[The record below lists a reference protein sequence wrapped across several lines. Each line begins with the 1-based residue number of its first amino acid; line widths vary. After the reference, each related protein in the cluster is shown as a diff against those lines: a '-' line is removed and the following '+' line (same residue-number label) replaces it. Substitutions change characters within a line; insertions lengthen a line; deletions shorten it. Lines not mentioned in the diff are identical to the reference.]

1 MTRYLF
7 RLGLTLSA
15 GFISLLFAHAQRVQ
29 GTVAQLDSG
38 WSLPNGAGP
47 TSHIRLRGDQSVQPR
62 TARHARLTPIWVV
75 DGGDAYGRV
84 STYWTGW
91 EGNGGDRAEYW
102 LLNVYK
108 SGPQQVGAKVGDSWS
123 GNDIFRG
130 RLWNEQYFSWQ
141 TRRAELSLYVANA
154 PMPTLLGSPTP
165 NTNLAAYDADADA
178 SNGIQID
185 KYANPSINLS
195 WTTGSTNA
203 FRDRIYNNPRVVG
216 LNSYVYD
223 TLASPHRDVVFL
235 WGELFIDSTSVQTS
249 ASSGVTWNAFDST
262 TTYGIGPSGN
272 VYNLDLS
279 SYAIGTTVTVQ
290 VQVYFKHDAWYRND
304 YVLGSSTVT
313 AATLTQ
319 QFQVVPEPAS
329 LLALGVGLVGLYA
342 RRARKR

>member
-1 MTRYLF
+1 MTRPPISDAQFELLAA
-7 RLGLTLSA
+7 RLAAIGQRRRDFLRVAAGLATLGAA
-15 GFISLLFAHAQRVQ
+15 GFNARPAAAAPRLAPGERLAAEQHFRYGGGGFFQHDPSSHDFNKDLYCNGVPALFAGLMKFNADH
-29 GTVAQLDSG
+29 
-38 WSLPNGAGP
+38 
-47 TSHIRLRGDQSVQPR
+47 QP
-62 TARHARLTPIWVV
+62 V
-75 DGGDAYGRV
+75 
-84 STYWTGW
+84 
-91 EGNGGDRAEYW
+91 
-102 LLNVYK
+102 
-108 SGPQQVGAKVGDSWS
+108 
-123 GNDIFRG
+123 
-130 RLWNEQYFSWQ
+130 
-141 TRRAELSLYVANA
+141 LYVADKVTANA
-154 PMPTLLGSPTP
+154 DGSVWTFQIRKDSRWSDGSLIPTGKLII
-165 NTNLAAYDADADA
+165 LAATADFAAQATATFDFFA
-178 SNGIQID
+178 TP
-185 KYANPSINLS
+185 ANPSINLS